1 MKRSLKN
8 LATIMVTISTLL
20 VFADQALAD
29 IELTTGTPSKAG
41 KIIIRITLKDGKTKD
56 VEVTIPKG
64 TTSTGK
70 ATLIN
75 NAFQVGE
82 PFTLPPLEQEGN
94 KLIFPPNVKKFEKL
108 LDDTGQTTKLKAVK
122 KQKAKEGQ
130 IDGEYIELASVLS
143 GLDGS
148 GNESIFLASLGFNT
162 PSENVFASSQF
173 LFSELPGSD
182 INDWLSA
189 IFTDLQ
195 GQLPV
200 VYRSNL
206 SLDLT
211 NDTISFIFPENILPD
226 SSFIESGTNDVSV
239 SSSLDIEVETIPE
252 PTSTLGL
259 LSLGILGA
267 GATIKRQVK
276 RNHSIEKETTKIG

>member
-1 MKRSLKN
+1 M
-8 LATIMVTISTLL
+8 
-20 VFADQALAD
+20 
-29 IELTTGTPSKAG
+29 
-41 KIIIRITLKDGKTKD
+41 
-56 VEVTIPKG
+56 
-64 TTSTGK
+64 
-70 ATLIN
+70 
-75 NAFQVGE
+75 
-82 PFTLPPLEQEGN
+82 
-94 KLIFPPNVKKFEKL
+94 
-108 LDDTGQTTKLKAVK
+108 
-122 KQKAKEGQ
+122 
-130 IDGEYIELASVLS
+130 
-143 GLDGS
+143 DGS

-211 NDTISFIFPENILPD
+211 NDTISFVFPENILPD
-226 SSFIESGTNDVSV
+226 SSFIESGTNDVNV

-259 LSLGILGA
+259 FSLGILGV

-276 RNHSIEKETTKIG
+276 RHHSIEKETTEIG